1 MHISFSELKNWNTC
15 AFYHKLVHIDK
26 LAGFKGNEYT
36 AFGTA
41 IHTICEKM
49 LLRETVSPQLFID
62 ELRNNVA
69 SLDDDV
75 EINKKLVVDMATQ
88 GKNIMPEIEDA
99 VEDYFGEDYE
109 VVSTEEQLFEPITEY
124 DDYNFKGFIDA
135 VIKTSDGKIHI
146 VDWKSCSWGW
156 DAKKRSDKMITY
168 QLTLYKK
175 YFCQKHNIDPNNVET
190 YFGLLKRTPK
200 KNNVEIFRVTSGNKK
215 TENALK
221 SLNNFVYNVEKGLYF
236 KNRLSCRYCSF
247 YKTEHC
253 R

>member
-1 MHISFSELKNWNTC
+1 MFTECGWRYRLVYKDKVP
-15 AFYHKLVHIDK
+15 FYSS
-26 LAGFKGNEYT
+26 NEFT

-41 IHTICEKM
+41 IHATCEN
-49 LLRETVSPQLFID
+49 VLFGNKQVEPENYFVEQFTESRKEVEKPND
-62 ELRNNVA
+62 ELA
-69 SLDDDV
+69 
-75 EINKKLVVDMATQ
+75 EQMLVQ
-88 GKNIMPEIEDA
+88 GKTILPQVQGA
-99 VEDYFGEDYE
+99 VQSLFGDYE
-109 VVSTEEQLFEPITEY
+109 VVATEEELLEPIS
-124 DDYNFKGFIDA
+124 DNLDFKGYIDM
-135 VIKTSDGKIHI
+135 VLKTADGKYHI
-146 VDWKSCSWGW
+146 LDWKTCSWGW
-156 DAKKRSDKMITY
+156 NAQKKSSKLMTY

>member
-109 VVSTEEQLFEPITEY
+109 VVSTEEQLFEPITGY

-146 VDWKSCSWGW
+146 VDW
-156 DAKKRSDKMITY
+156 
-168 QLTLYKK
+168 L
-175 YFCQKHNIDPNNVET
+175 
-190 YFGLLKRTPK
+190 
-200 KNNVEIFRVTSGNKK
+200 
-215 TENALK
+215 
-221 SLNNFVYNVEKGLYF
+221 SLI
-236 KNRLSCRYCSF
+236 
-247 YKTEHC
+247 HI
-253 R
+253 

>member
-49 LLRETVSPQLFID
+49 LLRETVSPQLFVD

-109 VVSTEEQLFEPITEY
+109 VVSTEEQLFEPITGY

-156 DAKKRSDKMITY
+156 RSEKKNDKITGY
-168 QLTLYKK
+168 QLVYYKK
-175 YFCQKHNIDPNNVET
+175 FFANKHNIDPEDINV
-190 YFGLLKRTPK
+190 YFALLKRTAK
-200 KNNVEIFRVTSGNKK
+200 KENVEIFKITSGPKK
-215 TENALK
+215 TTNALK
-221 SLNNFVYNVEKGLYF
+221 ILENAVINIEKGIKI
-236 KNRLSCRYCSF
+236 KNRLSCKYCKF

-253 R
+253 T